1 LFAPSLA
8 HNQNCHYIEK
18 NYRDPGFLPS
28 KTAQDQKIK
37 NQLINRLYVMRVAT
51 AMLCLLTIGFQP
63 VYAATP
69 AYLRLETSLAPPYQ
83 TVQDGKLTGY
93 AVDTVKCVLDKI
105 GVQYQ
110 LNIVP
115 PKRAQLH
122 LVMGLS
128 SGFFSSIVK
137 PNLDKYAKLSAPI
150 VLDKWYWFSR
160 ETISSTTHDSLMKA
174 KIGVLRGSN
183 QEKWLLNNNI
193 PIHQSVNNSESL
205 LKLLQRQRID
215 LFLADDSV
223 VRELNMTGENINLS
237 LHKRFEKYTPMG
249 VYIANQTLAEHPSI
263 IDEFNSKISECSQS
277 NLFLSTDEKEKTESA
292 VNKISLSI
300 LENHQLTKALKLANS
315 ENKHIRIETI
325 LQRDQLWRSTVE
337 QKSSTPNWITKI
349 LNSPISK
356 TLNDLTIQNPYL
368 TEIMLTD
375 ERGVLTAASSLTSD
389 YWQGDEEKIIA
400 TLKMAKEYKRI
411 NSLGRFDQ
419 SNNRLKM
426 PSIEY
431 DASSKLFLCRLNY
444 PVWYRGR
451 VIGVLSFG
459 INVES
464 VLSKF

>member
-1 LFAPSLA
+1 MRLA
-8 HNQNCHYIEK
+8 AI
-18 NYRDPGFLPS
+18 
-28 KTAQDQKIK
+28 I
-37 NQLINRLYVMRVAT
+37 
-51 AMLCLLTIGFQP
+51 LCIVTIGCQF
-63 VYAATP
+63 VYAAPP

-105 GVQYQ
+105 GVPYQ
-110 LNIVP
+110 FSIVP
-115 PKRAQLH
+115 PKRAQLN
-122 LVMGLS
+122 LVMGRS
-128 SGFFSSIVK
+128 SGFFSSIDQ
-137 PNLDKYAKLSAPI
+137 PNFDKYAKLSAPI
-150 VLDKWYWFSR
+150 VLDKWYWFSLAT
-160 ETISSTTHDSLMKA
+160 ESSTLHHSLMKA

-183 QEKWLLNNNI
+183 QEMWLLSNNI
-193 PIHQSVNNSESL
+193 PIYQSVNKSESL
-205 LKLLQRQRID
+205 LQLLQRHRID
-215 LFLADDSV
+215 LFLADGSV
-223 VRELNMTGENINLS
+223 ILELSKTKKNINLQ

-249 VYIANQTLAEHPSI
+249 VYIANHILVEYPSI
-263 IDEFNSKISECSQS
+263 IDEFNSKISECNQS
-277 NLFLSTDEKEKTESA
+277 NLFLSTDEKEKIESA
-292 VNKISLSI
+292 GNKISLSI
-300 LENHQLTKALKLANS
+300 LESHQLTKALNLANS

-337 QKSSTPNWITKI
+337 QKSFMPNWIEKM
-349 LNSPISK
+349 LNSSISRALK
-356 TLNDLTIQNPYL
+356 DLTIQNSYI

-375 ERGVLTAASSLTSD
+375 ERGVLTAASNLTSD

-400 TLKMAKEYKRI
+400 TLKMANEYKRI

-464 VLSKF
+464 ALSKF